1 MVTKNGQIS
10 TDPQL
15 DNQDWNDSGD
25 NMHVYSD
32 INDTVRVNE
41 HIIFMY
47 MYIFH
52 NACINIFLNYVM
64 KGEDNKQSH
73 NSYKL

>member
-41 HIIFMY
+41 LISFSCT
-47 MYIFH
+47 
-52 NACINIFLNYVM
+52 CISFIMLVSIYF
-64 KGEDNKQSH
+64 
-73 NSYKL
+73 